1 MFIFDIHTKLFIAHN
16 EELLIEPL
24 KYEICSEMID
34 IYIDISAL
42 YYSEKRE
49 EGVESIE
56 KDNTTSVKLNIDN
69 HDKK

>member
-1 MFIFDIHTKLFIAHN
+1 
-16 EELLIEPL
+16 
-24 KYEICSEMID
+24 MID

-49 EGVESIE
+49 EGVENVD

-69 HDKK
+69 HDKKENFILQDLDKSLCLAYQIKESNYDRPYLI